1 MSTPLLTAGVRIPAD
16 PHAPLRVDFDL
27 HALRTVLVDRDAVG
41 ALDARIWDAPG
52 VYVLIGSIAY
62 GQQTEVRVGQSTK
75 LRSRLSQH
83 VRSPPIAWWRGLA
96 VIRDTTVG
104 FNSAQIRY
112 IEGALADELRARPGV
127 LMFEGQR
134 DADTTLP
141 AYERAALDAF
151 VQTILEALKLVGV
164 SLSSPAD
171 AGTAEEEVV
180 RPGGKHTRIG
190 GSISDLL
197 AAGIL
202 SAGDELE
209 ARQRNRE
216 TGEVRVARAEVL
228 ASGQLRVGGVAY
240 ASPSTALARE
250 LGITA
255 NGWKGWKLAGTSTT
269 LADLRDQIPSLRA
282 TPAGS

>member
-1 MSTPLLTAGVRIPAD
+1 MGTPLLTAGVRIPAD
-16 PHAPLRVDFDL
+16 AHAPLRVDFDL
-27 HALRTVLVDRDAVG
+27 HALRTVLVDRDAVA
-41 ALDARIWDAPG
+41 ALDARVWDTAG
-52 VYVLIGSIAY
+52 VYVLVGSIAY
-62 GQQTEVRVGQSTK
+62 GRPTEVRVGQSTK
-75 LRSRLSQH
+75 LRGRLTQH

-96 VIRDTTVG
+96 VIRDTTDG

-112 IEGALADELRARPGV
+112 IEGALADELRALPGV
-127 LMFEGQR
+127 TLFEGQR

-141 AYERAALDAF
+141 AYQRAPLDDF

-164 SLSSPAD
+164 SLASPAD

-180 RPGGKHTRIG
+180 RPGGKYTRIG

-209 ARQRNRE
+209 ARQKNRE
-216 TGEVRVARAEVL
+216 TGEVRIARAEVL

-240 ASPSTALARE
+240 SSPSTALARE
-250 LGITA
+250 LGVTA
-255 NGWKGWKLAGTSTT
+255 NGWKGWKLADTTTS
-269 LADLRDQIPSLRA
+269 LADLRDQLPPRGALD
-282 TPAGS
+282 

>member
-16 PHAPLRVDFDL
+16 PHAPLRVDFGL
-27 HALRTVLVDRDAVG
+27 HALQTVLVGREGVAS
-41 ALDARIWDAPG
+41 LDARIWDAPG
-52 VYVLIGSIAY
+52 IYVLVGAIAH
-62 GQQTEVRVGQSTK
+62 GRPTEVRVGQSTR
-75 LRSRLSQH
+75 LRRRLSEH
-83 VRSPPIAWWRGLA
+83 VGAPPIAWWRALA

-127 LMFEGQR
+127 TLFEGQR

-151 VQTILEALKLVGV
+151 VQTILEALKLVGI

-171 AGTAEEEVV
+171 VGPDEEEVA
-180 RPGGKHTRIG
+180 RPGGKYTRIG

-209 ARQRNRE
+209 ARQKNRE
-216 TGEVRVARAEVL
+216 TGDVRVARAEVL

-240 ASPSTALARE
+240 SSPSTALARE
-250 LGITA
+250 LGVTA
-255 NGWKGWKLAGTSTT
+255 NGWKGWRLAETSTS
-269 LADLRDQIPSLRA
+269 LADLRDRLPSRS
-282 TPAGS
+282 GSRG

>member
-1 MSTPLLTAGVRIPAD
+1 MSTPLLTAGVRIPARPD
-16 PHAPLRVDFDL
+16 APLRVDFDL
-27 HALRTVLVDRDAVG
+27 HALHMELVGRDAVSD
-41 ALDARIWDAPG
+41 LDARVWDAAG
-52 VYVLIGSIAY
+52 IYVLVGTIGY
-62 GQQTEVRVGQSTK
+62 GQPTEVRVGQSTR
-75 LRSRLSQH
+75 LRSRLGEH
-83 VRSPPIAWWRGLA
+83 VRSPPIAWWRALA

-127 LMFEGQR
+127 TLFEGQR

-151 VQTILEALKLVGV
+151 VQTILEALKLVGL

-171 AGTAEEEVV
+171 AGPVEEEVV
-180 RPGGKHTRIG
+180 RPGGKFTRIG

-209 ARQRNRE
+209 TRQRSRE
-216 TGEVRVARAEVL
+216 SGETRVIRAEVL

-255 NGWKGWKLAGTSTT
+255 NGWKGWRLAGTSTT
-269 LADLRDQIPSLRA
+269 LADLRDRLPSRGRSA
-282 TPAGS
+282 A

>member
-1 MSTPLLTAGVRIPAD
+1 MSTPLLTAGVRIPAG
-16 PHAPLRVDFDL
+16 PNAPLRVDFGL
-27 HALRTVLVDRDAVG
+27 HALHTVLVDREGVA
-41 ALDARIWDAPG
+41 ALDARVWDAPG
-52 VYVLIGSIAY
+52 VYVLVGAVSY
-62 GQQTEVRVGQSTK
+62 GRPTEVRVGQSTR
-75 LRSRLSQH
+75 LRRRLSEH
-83 VRSPPIAWWRGLA
+83 VGAPPIAWWRALA

-127 LMFEGQR
+127 TLFEGQR

-151 VQTILEALKLVGV
+151 VQTTLEALKLVGV

-171 AGTAEEEVV
+171 LGPDEEEVV
-180 RPGGKHTRIG
+180 RPGGKYTRIG

-216 TGEVRVARAEVL
+216 TGDRRTVRAEVL

-255 NGWKGWKLAGTSTT
+255 NGWKGWKVAGTSTT
-269 LADLRDQIPSLRA
+269 LADLRDQLPRR
-282 TPAGS
+282 G